1 MSASFASGNT
11 IERLVCA
18 RAILSR
24 GLDRHSRRVQPFSV
38 LNPAFWGNVS
48 FSLIQSALP
57 RRGIFVFNHELRKPS
72 RASEHE
78 WLRLGLHRYIVGGYI
93 GFGKEPPISRMTRMF
108 EMTKH
113 EGRMLWESRT
123 PAMVVISTRRS
134 EGPTSESLF
143 AKCSRRVSDRFPHK
157 RARCGCANPRFAAM
171 QSPSVAS

>member
-1 MSASFASGNT
+1 
-11 IERLVCA
+11 
-18 RAILSR
+18 
-24 GLDRHSRRVQPFSV
+24 LDRHSRRVQPFSV
-38 LNPAFWGNVS
+38 LNKAFWGNVS
-48 FSLIQSALP
+48 FSLIQSALL
-57 RRGIFVFNHELRKPS
+57 RRGVFVFTHELRKPS

-78 WLRLGLHRYIVGGYI
+78 CLRLGLHRYIVGGYI

-143 AKCSRRVSDRFPHK
+143 AKCSRRVSDRFPHN
-157 RARCGCANPRFAAM
+157 RARCGCANRLFAAM
-171 QSPSVAS
+171 ESPSVAS